1 MNARGIDRRRQ
12 PIPSGYEHLAVALK
26 ATIYKATLRI
36 ADMDRNVYVDHPL
49 TLALHPSET
58 VTRLLV
64 RVLAFALV
72 VPEDNFRGAL
82 EFAQGLTE
90 SDEPD
95 LWQRDLTG
103 QIVHW
108 VEVGEPDVRA
118 LTKACGRAERVTL
131 FTHGASWHVWWASI
145 ESKLSRLTNLA
156 VWRIPPEQLAELE
169 AITDRS
175 VQWQVNIQ
183 DGTVAIH
190 DGQRSVEIA
199 PELLKPA
206 TLPRR

>member
-1 MNARGIDRRRQ
+1 VHGKL
-12 PIPSGYEHLAVALK
+12 ELALK
-26 ATIYKATLRI
+26 ATIYKAHLRI

-49 TLALHPSET
+49 TLALHPSEN

-64 RVLAFALV
+64 RVLAFAFT
-72 VPEDNFRGAL
+72 VPEDNLRGTL

-108 VEVGEPDVRA
+108 VEVGQPDLRA
-118 LTKACGRAERVTL
+118 LSKACGRSERVTL
-131 FTHGASWHVWWASI
+131 FTHGPSWTTWWDGI
-145 ESKLSRLTNLA
+145 EDKLSRLTNLA
-156 VWRIPPEQLAELE
+156 VWYLPSEQVA
-169 AITDRS
+169 AIEEITERS

-183 DGTVAIH
+183 DGVISIH
-190 DGQRSVEIA
+190 DGKRSAEVT
-199 PELLKPA
+199 PERLKSA
-206 TLPRR
+206 SLPRN